1 MTENSPDMATTEKW
15 EKEESRAKGQTR
27 DVVLA
32 SAERLFAFSGFDG
45 TSIREIASDA
55 GVQLGVVDYH
65 FGPKEQLFEHVIQHR
80 ARVMGP
86 IRLEHLSKARANS
99 DNGLVSIED
108 LVRAY
113 VWPFLERSA
122 NGGSG
127 WKSHAK
133 LIARIANSPRW
144 APVIA
149 RFYNE
154 VAAVFIQAM
163 FRSLPDVEEKRIY
176 NGFTFMVGTMLTV
189 GAETGRIDELSLGNT
204 KSEPLESIFEDMLP
218 FLTAGFH
225 ALPGQGS
232 PHSAAVSK

>member
-1 MTENSPDMATTEKW
+1 MTEDPRDPATPKKSQ
-15 EKEESRAKGQTR
+15 KEDSRPKGQTR

-45 TSIREIASDA
+45 TTIREIASDA
-55 GVQLGVVDYH
+55 GVQLALVGYH
-65 FGPKEQLFEHVIQHR
+65 FGRKEQLFEHVMQHR
-80 ARVMGP
+80 ARVMGTL
-86 IRLEHLSKARANS
+86 RLELLSEARANS

-144 APVIA
+144 APLIA
-149 RFYNE
+149 HYYNE
-154 VAAVFIQAM
+154 VAAVFVQEM
-163 FRSLPDVEEKRIY
+163 FRSLPDVEEKRVY

-189 GAETGRIDELSLGNT
+189 CAETGRIDTLSLGKAKT
-204 KSEPLESIFEDMLP
+204 GRLESIFEDMLP

-225 ALPGQGS
+225 ALPGAGS
-232 PHSAAVSK
+232 PHSAAHP